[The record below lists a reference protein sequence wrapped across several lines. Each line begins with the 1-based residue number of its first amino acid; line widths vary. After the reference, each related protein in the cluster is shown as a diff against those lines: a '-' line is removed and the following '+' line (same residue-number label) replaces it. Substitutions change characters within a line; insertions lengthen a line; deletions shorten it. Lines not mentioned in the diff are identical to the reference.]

1 MSPEWTT
8 DRGSN
13 AGTAESVGAGPR
25 AGTLPAGGAHALMS
39 AATSAALRR
48 DLLPLLQLCDSALPT
63 GAFSH
68 SFGLETYLAA
78 ETVHDEESFA
88 AWLEVFTARQLVYLD
103 GLAIRLAAEALD
115 AAGSDGSLE
124 TLWELD
130 RTVTALALPVQ
141 LRGAGATMGRRML
154 GIGQI
159 VAPGRVLDSYATEIA
174 AGRCT
179 GHPAIAF
186 AAALRPLGTG
196 VAELIQTFLFSTVT
210 SLTQNAVRGIPIGQD
225 AGQRVIRRMHD
236 AVAAATEHVLSLDPG
251 DLGAAAPGL
260 EISQM
265 RHERLRARMFM
276 S

>member
-1 MSPEWTT
+1 MPA
-8 DRGSN
+8 DRTPG
-13 AGTAESVGAGPR
+13 AGTAPR
-25 AGTLPAGGAHALMS
+25 A
-39 AATSAALRR
+39 
-48 DLLPLLQLCDSALPT
+48 DLLPMLQLCDSALPT

-103 GLAIRLAAEALD
+103 GMAIRLAAEALD
-115 AAGSDGSLE
+115 AAGCDGSLE
-124 TLWELD
+124 PLWELD
-130 RTVTALALPVQ
+130 RTVTALALPKQ

-154 GIGQI
+154 GIGQV
-159 VAPGRVLDSYATEIA
+159 VAPGRALDSYAAEIA

-186 AAALRPLGTG
+186 AAALRPLGTD
-196 VAELIQTFLFSTVT
+196 VAELIQMFLFSTVT

-225 AGQRVIRRMHD
+225 AGQRVQRRMHD